1 MADLKPPLPAT
12 VRLHF
17 LLRTTNGA
25 LPAEGVYAV
34 HLAAQLKAAVKA
46 AVKPEVSI
54 PRALGREVIVTVRL
68 DRADEAAAQR
78 VKDLV
83 EERWKS
89 RLREITVLERDRKGR
104 AGLLIRWPSEEETNQ
119 TLGRSYTPRPS

>member
-1 MADLKPPLPAT
+1 MADTRPPLPDT
-12 VRLHF
+12 VRIQF
-17 LLRTTNGA
+17 VLRTTNGR

-34 HLAAQLKAAVKA
+34 HLAAQLKA

-78 VKDLV
+78 VKELV
-83 EERWKS
+83 EQRWKS
-89 RLREITVLERDRKGR
+89 KLREITVLGRDQKGR
-104 AGLLIRWPSEEETNQ
+104 AGLVLRWPSAEETNVA
-119 TLGRSYTPRPS
+119 LGRSYYTPSVP

>member
-1 MADLKPPLPAT
+1 MADPKLPLPNT

-17 LLRTTNGA
+17 LLRTTNGH
-25 LPAEGVYAV
+25 LPAQGVYAV
-34 HLAAQLKAAVKA
+34 TLAAQLKAT
-46 AVKPEVSI
+46 VKPAVSL

-89 RLREITVLERDRKGR
+89 RFREITVLDRDPKGR
-104 AGLLIRWPSEEETNQ
+104 AGLLIRWPGEEETNKA
-119 TLGRSYTPRPS
+119 LGRSYTREPS

>member
-1 MADLKPPLPAT
+1 MADPKPPLPAT

-34 HLAAQLKAAVKA
+34 HLAAQLKAAVK
-46 AVKPEVSI
+46 PEVSI
-54 PRALGREVIVTVRL
+54 PRALGREVIVNVRL

-78 VKDLV
+78 VKELV

-89 RLREITVLERDRKGR
+89 RLREITVLERDTKGR
-104 AGLLIRWPSEEETNQ
+104 AGLLIRWPGEEETNKA
-119 TLGRSYTPRPS
+119 LGRSYTPGAL

>member
-1 MADLKPPLPAT
+1 MADPKPPLPAT

-17 LLRTTNGA
+17 LLRTTNGN

-34 HLAAQLKAAVKA
+34 TLAAQLKS

-54 PRALGREVIVTVRL
+54 ARALGREVIVTVRL

-83 EERWKS
+83 EQRWKS
-89 RLREITVLERDRKGR
+89 RLRQITVLERDNKGR
-104 AGLLIRWPSEEETNQ
+104 AGLLIRWPGEEETNKA
-119 TLGRSYTPRPS
+119 LGRSYTPGAS

>member
-1 MADLKPPLPAT
+1 MAESKPPLPAT

-25 LPAEGVYAV
+25 LPAKGVYAV
-34 HLAAQLKAAVKA
+34 HLAAQLKA

-78 VKDLV
+78 VKELV

-104 AGLLIRWPSEEETNQ
+104 AGLLIRWPGEEETNQ
-119 TLGRSYTPRPS
+119 ALGRSYTPRLS